1 MAQDDYWYEIHLSN
15 KQLVFY
21 FMAAATGLIL
31 SFLAGVMVGR
41 GAYGKPWFLKQV
53 IHFLKTGERLPDPSL
68 AQQREI
74 LLGHYDDM
82 MSHYGVSAG
91 VRVARK
97 HLGWYARGFPGAAE
111 FRNRVMKLTDPA
123 AVHEAVRDAWDA
135 ALDAAPARAAA

>member
-1 MAQDDYWYEIHLSN
+1 
-15 KQLVFY
+15 
-21 FMAAATGLIL
+21 
-31 SFLAGVMVGR
+31 
-41 GAYGKPWFLKQV
+41 
-53 IHFLKTGERLPDPSL
+53 
-68 AQQREI
+68 
-74 LLGHYDDM
+74 M